1 MTSYQFKCGIF
12 DEECEKVSFA
22 QALFFWSDNDVVKLI
37 HKIEKFHP
45 QVKKPLVAFKAERK
59 FYICCVEPVAHTSAR
74 RAVDRK
80 VIGSDPRRFSF
91 YTF

>member
-12 DEECEKVSFA
+12 YEGCQKVSFAA

-45 QVKKPLVAFKAERK
+45 KVKKPLVYIYRK
-59 FYICCVEPVAHTSAR
+59 
-74 RAVDRK
+74 
-80 VIGSDPRRFSF
+80 
-91 YTF
+91 

>member
-45 QVKKPLVAFKAERK
+45 QVKKPLVYIYRKWTFIFLKVGFVRLSFK
-59 FYICCVEPVAHTSAR
+59 FEPILSN
-74 RAVDRK
+74 
-80 VIGSDPRRFSF
+80 
-91 YTF
+91 